1 MVMIIKML
9 SEFRRR
15 MGEHSEKFN
24 KELKNIKK
32 NRAENTVTEIKNT
45 LGRINNRSEDTDE
58 QITKLEDR
66 IVENNTFFFQEKR
79 YFKK

>member
-1 MVMIIKML
+1 MIINML

-58 QITKLEDR
+58 QITKLEDK
-66 IVENNTFFFQEKR
+66 IVENATFFFPPRKT

>member
-1 MVMIIKML
+1 MIINML

-24 KELKNIKK
+24 KELKNIK

-66 IVENNTFFFQEKR
+66 IVENNTFFFFQEKR

>member
-1 MVMIIKML
+1 
-9 SEFRRR
+9 

-58 QITKLEDR
+58 QITKLEDK
-66 IVENNTFFFQEKR
+66 IVENATFFFPQEKHIL
-79 YFKK
+79 KNENC